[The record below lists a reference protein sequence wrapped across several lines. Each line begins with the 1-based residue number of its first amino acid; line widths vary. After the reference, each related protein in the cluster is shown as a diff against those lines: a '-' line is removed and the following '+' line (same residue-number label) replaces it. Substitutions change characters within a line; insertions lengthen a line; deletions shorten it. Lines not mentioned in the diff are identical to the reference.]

1 MYIYLLKIKKA
12 FLSFLCL
19 SGILLYSFCGS
30 VWALSSDREKPI
42 QIEADLADINDK
54 TGISVYTGNVIVV
67 QGSMRITAQVL
78 TVYTKD
84 KVFTKMI
91 STGNPAT
98 FRQRPDG
105 KDENVAGE
113 GKRIEYFGSRDT
125 AYFYD
130 NAKLEQ
136 AGSTFRS
143 DHIAYDI
150 LNDKVNAGITSGDD
164 RVKII
169 IKPQSKQ

>member
-1 MYIYLLKIKKA
+1 MYLSSVKNA
-12 FLSFLCL
+12 FLFFVFLN
-19 SGILLYSFCGS
+19 GVLLYSFCGPI
-30 VWALSSDREKPI
+30 WALSSDRDKPI
-42 QIEADLADINDK
+42 QIEADQATINDK
-54 TGISVYTGNVIVV
+54 TGISVYTGNVVVV
-67 QGSMRITAQVL
+67 QGSMRITANIL
-78 TVYTKD
+78 TVYSKD
-84 KVFTKMI
+84 RSFQKMI

-105 KDENVAGE
+105 KDEDVAGE

-125 AYFYD
+125 VYFYD

-143 DHIAYDI
+143 NHIVYDI

-169 IKPQSKQ
+169 IKPQSQQ